1 MTVFGDYDPD
11 DAWDAGDPVVE
22 QLRTIGRRIAWVI
35 EHRDDLPDRVQ
46 RIVDDIGLI
55 RRRVADLEFR

>member
-1 MTVFGDYDPD
+1 VTDFGDYDPD
-11 DAWDAGDPVVE
+11 DAWDATDPVVD

-46 RIVDDIGLI
+46 RIVDDIEYI
-55 RRRVADLEFR
+55 RQRVEAGDL